1 MEPTLQLGDTGEQPR
16 EEEVEQLLHLHLGV
30 WELLCQPC
38 SITLINPAPPFLNE
52 QLIGACLDRK
62 VKKTTKPESCP
73 Q

>member
-38 SITLINPAPPFLNE
+38 SITLINPAPLFLMN
-52 QLIGACLDRK
+52 
-62 VKKTTKPESCP
+62 S
-73 Q
+73 